1 MHKGEHPQVIGADLV
16 CIVALLLILH
26 KLRKKNLAELAI
38 RVVKSFPSW
47 RVKML
52 SECRESDEPF
62 ATVLCLSIINAFVH
76 LLDMDSIEWLA
87 LLEASIDVKAG
98 KSWCLKICDTIRDL
112 RFFLCRSWTTTH
124 IRKSF
129 FL

>member
-1 MHKGEHPQVIGADLV
+1 MHKGEHPQVIGADLG
-16 CIVALLLILH
+16 CIVALFLILH

-87 LLEASIDVKAG
+87 PLPARAAPPA
-98 KSWCLKICDTIRDL
+98 TP
-112 RFFLCRSWTTTH
+112 
-124 IRKSF
+124 
-129 FL
+129 